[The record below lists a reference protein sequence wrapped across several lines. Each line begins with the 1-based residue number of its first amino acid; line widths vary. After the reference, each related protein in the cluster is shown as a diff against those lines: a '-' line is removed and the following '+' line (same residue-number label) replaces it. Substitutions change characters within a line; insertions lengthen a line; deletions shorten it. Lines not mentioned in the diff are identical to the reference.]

1 MFYLR
6 GSFSVRDGVDREEP
20 RPVWPRDDTTLVV
33 FGLGTCTQSAHLFF
47 SCLCFLCSFCWFSL
61 GYFQRIPACLNLAK
75 GDSGG
80 TAHTWVEQVRPGN
93 LVAMRAKEHCQ

>member
-61 GYFQRIPACLNLAK
+61 GLFSEDSSLPESCK
-75 GDSGG
+75 GGQWRYSPHLGR
-80 TAHTWVEQVRPGN
+80 TSQTR
-93 LVAMRAKEHCQ
+93 